1 MGGHVKVVMIYND
14 QIIVSD
20 GYLMTPNLS
29 IYYTYIEPV
38 PKYTDLPVLSQVAR
52 GCHRDG
58 WHALARSME
67 VLPNG

>member
-1 MGGHVKVVMIYND
+1 MIYND

-38 PKYTDLPVLSQVAR
+38 PKYTDLPCAQPGGPRMPSR
-52 GCHRDG
+52 
-58 WHALARSME
+58 WLACLGSKHGSFA
-67 VLPNG
+67 NG